1 MIEMSVVV
9 FILVVV
15 LFLVIAFAAFFV
27 GMLGGMYYQRNE
39 DEKRFNSTGIFKLE
53 K

>member
-15 LFLVIAFAAFFV
+15 LFLALAVAAFFV
-27 GMLGGMYYQRNE
+27 GTLGGMYYQRNE
-39 DEKRFNSTGIFKLE
+39 DEKRFNSTEVAKFE
-53 K
+53 N